1 MKRLVVCLTETV
13 SFIGNQI
20 TMAMPWRYIYGKFI
34 FIYMKN
40 EPCNDKSFKNGLSIK
55 GLLELK
61 NSRTESHH
69 STNMLSAVKVV
80 IKPSNWSFS
89 DGIMF
94 FFTLKKQQVRCS
106 IRQTSFLGRFMSDFF
121 WVNQPLAEIQK
132 AEDDEKFYF
141 MVALILQSCN

>member
-1 MKRLVVCLTETV
+1 MITGFNKPDGSALCDFVLSRWCKASTFCRQ
-13 SFIGNQI
+13 SFVPSINAVNRMRKGDPMQEASH
-20 TMAMPWRYIYGKFI
+20 TSGKS
-34 FIYMKN
+34 N
-40 EPCNDKSFKNGLSIK
+40 TT
-55 GLLELK
+55 LK
-61 NSRTESHH
+61 VWTSY
-69 STNMLSAVKVV
+69 VV

-121 WVNQPLAEIQK
+121 WVNQPLAEIQN